1 MKNIFLLLSCLL
13 CLQACNDEKEKDWTP
28 DSLTVSCNE
37 TLEEAGD
44 GHWKVTLPTEYK
56 GTVTL
61 EIKTDK
67 AWEVEV
73 SYMTNEKDE
82 WITPSKRSG
91 EGTTSLSLA
100 IADNIT
106 VKDRKASVV
115 ITTKGEIPVKK
126 IITIIQGNAEELLTV
141 GTVDESEFPAEVFV
155 TAKADGSFSVTLPK
169 EFTETGNRELKLL
182 TYEGTASPV
191 VDINF
196 PDENNQGWIE
206 VKEDVVAQID
216 EAGTKVLTL
225 LIKENTTNVYR
236 EATINF
242 TATAGDITVKKSV
255 QVIQFGIEEIIW
267 NPEYY
272 QQEREFIVSSD
283 ANEKILVAICKNIN
297 PADIEMNGENEWVT
311 LTQEEGKVY
320 AEVTANISTNKE
332 RTAKIGVKNA
342 KTGTEEKIDFR
353 QGMKGYGI
361 ILNKSTWSIPVCS
374 SNISNQYSGTEIKKY
389 FPRLYD
395 NVWWDK
401 GLNENDIYVEFNKGI
416 TTDGGADG
424 QPYVLIFDLGENLRE
439 YNSFG
444 IVPRLQ
450 WTAPAP
456 KTVQIEVSDALDEG
470 WTTVVAKADGNGFTE
485 AELKGTTS
493 SYNNHGEG
501 IIHWFELG
509 KSQKR
514 YIRLTVYETFW
525 NKKVLCLDEVFVSDR
540 SNVVE

>member
-1 MKNIFLLLSCLL
+1 MKNLFLLLSCLL
-13 CLQACNDEKEKDWTP
+13 CLQACNDEKEVDWTP
-28 DSLTVSCNE
+28 DALTVSCNE

-56 GTVTL
+56 GSVTL
-61 EIKTDK
+61 GIKTDK
-67 AWEVEV
+67 AWKVEV
-73 SYMTNEKDE
+73 LYMTNEKEE
-82 WITPSKRSG
+82 WITPSVQG
-91 EGTTSLSLA
+91 GVGAASLSLV
-100 IADNIT
+100 IADNVT
-106 VKDRKASVV
+106 AKDRKASVV

-126 IITIIQGNAEELLTV
+126 IVTIIQGNVEELLTV
-141 GTVDESEFPAEVFV
+141 GTIDESEFPEEVFI
-155 TAKADGSFSVTLPK
+155 TEKADGAFSVTLPK
-169 EFTETGNRELKLL
+169 DFTETGDRELKLL

-191 VDINF
+191 IDIDF
-196 PDENNQGWIE
+196 PNEDNQSWIE
-206 VKEDVVAQID
+206 LKEDVVAQID
-216 EAGTKVLTL
+216 TDTKVLSL

-236 EATINF
+236 EAMINF
-242 TATAGDITVKKSV
+242 TATAGDITVRKSV
-255 QVIQFGIEEIIW
+255 SVIQFGIEEIIW
-267 NPEYY
+267 NSEYY

-283 ANEKILVAICKNIN
+283 ANEKILVATCKNIN
-297 PADIEMNGENEWVT
+297 PADIEMSGENEWLT
-311 LTQEEGKVY
+311 LSQEDGKVY

-332 RTAKIGVKNA
+332 RTAKIGVKNV
-342 KTGTEEKIDFR
+342 KTGMEGKIDFR

-361 ILNKSTWSIPVCS
+361 ILNKSTWNIPAYS
-374 SNISNQYSGTEIKKY
+374 TNISSQYSETEMKKY

-395 NVWWDK
+395 NVWWDT
-401 GLNENDIYVEFNKGI
+401 GLKENDIYVEFNKGI

-424 QPYVLIFDLGENLRE
+424 KPYVLVFDLGENLRE

-456 KTVQIEVSDALDEG
+456 KTVQIEVSDDLNEG
-470 WTTVVAKADGNGFTE
+470 WITVVTKNDSNGFTE
-485 AELKGTTS
+485 AELKGATG

-509 KSQKR
+509 KLQKR
-514 YIRLTVYETFW
+514 YIRLTIYETFW